1 MHIDDTDDWL
11 GIPTPLEIATQH
23 GELLENEIQE
33 LTTQLR
39 EARKKIFKLVEMHT
53 QASAERDR
61 LKADLE
67 KAQMDLSAANR
78 LVVETEL
85 KYDWQLMAMNKH
97 LAEVTAEVKRLH
109 GLEDY
114 APLPPIP
121 PVH

>member
-23 GELLENEIQE
+23 GALLENEIQE
-33 LTTQLR
+33 LTIQLR
-39 EARKKIFKLVEMHT
+39 QARANIFKLVEMHT

-67 KAQMDLSAANR
+67 RTQTELSAANR

-97 LAEVTAEVKRLH
+97 LAEITAEVKRLH

-121 PVH
+121 PAH